1 MKQSWLQEGSQQL
14 RKMYIFETTW
24 ELQRCHGGFI
34 QEVKNPKSHKIAN
47 LQNKYNKSF
56 KLKKQII

>member
-1 MKQSWLQEGSQQL
+1 
-14 RKMYIFETTW
+14 MYIFETTW

>member
-1 MKQSWLQEGSQQL
+1 
-14 RKMYIFETTW
+14 MYIFETTW
-24 ELQRCHGGFI
+24 ELQRCHGGFT
-34 QEVKNPKSHKIAN
+34 QEVRNPKSEKIAN